1 LYVVLYRSLKDE
13 ISQGHLKANQ
23 KLTSKRNL
31 AQHLMISVITVENAY
46 SQLVLEGYVY
56 TKEKSGY
63 FVCPMQE
70 TVSNPL
76 NNVPC
81 VVMQRQKDRAYFA
94 DFETNSICPEKFPFS
109 VWAKLMREV
118 LSEEY
123 HALLEATPFNGIKE
137 LRNSI
142 AVYLYRFRGMHVS
155 PEQIIIGAGT
165 EYLYSMISKLLGTGS
180 VYALENPGYKKIA
193 QIYNSNGVNCKFINM
208 DDKGLLMAELI
219 ESGANVAHISP
230 SHHFPTGLV
239 MPIGRRQDLLMWA
252 NEKEER
258 FIIEDDYDSE
268 FRFSGKP
275 IQTLQ
280 SIDTNQKVIY
290 INTFSKTLMPSIRI
304 SYMILPRQLM
314 DKYQESLSFYA
325 CPVPSFEQYT
335 LAKFIED
342 GYFEQH
348 ISRMRTF
355 YKKQRDLVIQAL
367 RSSSIY
373 HKVKILEEDAGL
385 HFLMRIETTKSD
397 ADIVAAAAD
406 SGIRISC
413 LSKYFYNAD
422 TKMNSTVIINYS
434 GIGIG
439 RIEEAVARLA
449 RVFE

>member
-1 LYVVLYRSLKDE
+1 LYVVLYRSIKDD
-13 ISQGHLKANQ
+13 ILQGHLKANE
-23 KLTSKRNL
+23 KLPSKRKI
-31 AQHLMISVITVENAY
+31 AQHLMISVVTVENTYA
-46 SQLVLEGYVY
+46 QLVLEGYVY
-56 TKEKSGY
+56 TKEKNGY

-70 TVSNPL
+70 IVSNPL
-76 NNVPC
+76 INIPRVAR
-81 VVMQRQKDRAYFA
+81 QRQTDRKYFV
-94 DFETNSICPEKFPFS
+94 DFQTNTICPDKFPFS

-123 HALLEATPFNGIKE
+123 QALLEATPFNGIEK
-137 LRNSI
+137 LREGI
-142 AVYLYRFRGMHVS
+142 AAYLYRFRGMWVS

-165 EYLYSMISKLLGTGS
+165 EYLYSMITKLLGRNS

-193 QIYNSNGVNCKFINM
+193 QIYNSNGVACKYINM

-239 MPIGRRQDLLMWA
+239 MPIGRRQELLMWA
-252 NEKEER
+252 NENEER

-280 SIDTNQKVIY
+280 SIDANQKVIY

-314 DKYQESLSFYA
+314 DRYQESLSFYA
-325 CPVPSFEQYT
+325 CAVPSFEQYT
-335 LAKFIED
+335 LAKFIAD

-355 YKKQRDLVIQAL
+355 YKKQRDSVIQAFK
-367 RSSSIY
+367 SSTIY

-397 ADIVAAAAD
+397 ASIVAAAAD
-406 SGIRISC
+406 AGIRISC
-413 LSKYFYNAD
+413 LSEYFYHAD
-422 TKMNSTVIINYS
+422 AKANSTVIINYS
-434 GIGIG
+434 GIDNG